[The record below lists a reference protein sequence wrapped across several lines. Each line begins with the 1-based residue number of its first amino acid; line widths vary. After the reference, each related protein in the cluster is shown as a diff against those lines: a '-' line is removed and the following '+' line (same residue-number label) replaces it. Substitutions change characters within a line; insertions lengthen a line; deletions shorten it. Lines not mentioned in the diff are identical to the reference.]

1 MSKRKERTP
10 LQRWCD
16 KQGHGARATL
26 ARETGLRYQTIHDL
40 FKGTRKATV
49 PTARKIDDATGS
61 RVPWQSLVG

>member
-1 MSKRKERTP
+1 MSKRTE

-16 KQGHGARATL
+16 KQGHGARAYL

-49 PTARKIDDATGS
+49 ATARKIEAATDK
-61 RVPWQSLVG
+61 RVKWESLVG